1 MLHTASSK
9 PRPESM
15 LSTISSPFYIDGP
28 VRFGVTGPYD
38 ATMAEM
44 ELASGNDRKES
55 MVPMT
60 LEEIKASLQLEGLA
74 IASEAP
80 LDNGLG
86 APPAQGVHRQ

>member
-1 MLHTASSK
+1 
-9 PRPESM
+9 
-15 LSTISSPFYIDGP
+15 
-28 VRFGVTGPYD
+28 
-38 ATMAEM
+38 MAEM